1 MFPEVSKN
9 YFSFTFEF
17 HVGMLHAISQTLNQ
31 SWQYL
36 SWRFLIGGRAIFR
49 SIFVII
55 LDVGM
60 CQQQKCAKI
69 KIHSFDWCLYST
81 GPPVS
86 WCPIQLVPPFNWSSS
101 DNSKISDIY
110 QMSQIFFKLG
120 IAGPLAPGH
129 QVHVGPA

>member
-81 GPPVS
+81 GPPVN
-86 WCPIQLVPPFNWSSS
+86 WCPIELVPPFNWSLIGSDMSS
-101 DNSKISDIY
+101 ALDLVKQVICRSALLSSSSK
-110 QMSQIFFKLG
+110 F
-120 IAGPLAPGH
+120 
-129 QVHVGPA
+129 